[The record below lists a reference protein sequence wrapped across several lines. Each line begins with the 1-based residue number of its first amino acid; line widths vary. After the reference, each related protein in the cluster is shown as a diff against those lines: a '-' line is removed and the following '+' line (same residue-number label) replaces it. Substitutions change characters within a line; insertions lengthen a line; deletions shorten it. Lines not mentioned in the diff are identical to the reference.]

1 VQKKEKDR
9 EHPANF
15 SEFSRSL
22 FFGQLI
28 AWPPL
33 HALLLF
39 YSLCDFVN
47 RAANR
52 LRLVL
57 LSDLWFSDA
66 L

>member
-1 VQKKEKDR
+1 MFKIPVFLGR
-9 EHPANF
+9 
-15 SEFSRSL
+15 
-22 FFGQLI
+22 LI

-39 YSLCDFVN
+39 YFLCDFADP
-47 RAANR
+47 AANR

-57 LSDLWFSDA
+57 LSDLWFSDV